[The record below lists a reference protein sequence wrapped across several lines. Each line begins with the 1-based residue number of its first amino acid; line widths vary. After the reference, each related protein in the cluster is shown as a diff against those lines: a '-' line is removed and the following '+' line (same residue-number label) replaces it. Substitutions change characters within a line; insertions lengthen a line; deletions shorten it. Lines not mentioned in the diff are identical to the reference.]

1 MQPGDVILGAG
12 RDAPLGSQLLIFGKP
27 HTVYGRLGRTG
38 VGTHE
43 RGVFMA
49 FATLEALAGVIHG
62 EGGSPPAVL
71 APGKVSGFLVE
82 LAPGATALQAR
93 FAILSSL
100 KGAKVVAGDTTMSG
114 IRQGLAALLDGIL
127 ALMALMFVSTA
138 LMVSVLF
145 SAIVTERR
153 GELGLL
159 KAIGARRG
167 QVIGMMVT
175 EAVLATGVGGLLGVV
190 LGVLMMRLFERSL
203 VYYLEQVGVPFLWV
217 DPPPW
222 SLSPPA
228 PSCWPSSSV
237 RWACSI
243 RRGGRAGATPT
254 TSCAARAEPML
265 SCRQLQKNYLTER
278 GAVTAVAGI
287 DLDVEPGRFA
297 AIIGRSGSGKS
308 SLMAMIGG
316 LSRPSDGTVMVD
328 GTDIWG
334 LSENALAA
342 FRNLKIG
349 FVFQFASLLPT
360 LRLIDNVAL
369 PALLGKR
376 RQAAEVYAKASSL
389 LARMGLRDY
398 LDAYPSEVSAGEQ
411 RRAVIARALIN
422 DPALILA
429 DEPTA
434 DLDEQTEIE
443 IMDELLGVN
452 RETGTTLILVTH
464 NLSLAEQA
472 QQIVHIANGAVV
484 MTA

>member
-1 MQPGDVILGAG
+1 
-12 RDAPLGSQLLIFGKP
+12 
-27 HTVYGRLGRTG
+27 
-38 VGTHE
+38 
-43 RGVFMA
+43 
-49 FATLEALAGVIHG
+49 
-62 EGGSPPAVL
+62 
-71 APGKVSGFLVE
+71 
-82 LAPGATALQAR
+82 
-93 FAILSSL
+93 
-100 KGAKVVAGDTTMSG
+100 
-114 IRQGLAALLDGIL
+114 
-127 ALMALMFVSTA
+127 
-138 LMVSVLF
+138 
-145 SAIVTERR
+145 
-153 GELGLL
+153 
-159 KAIGARRG
+159 
-167 QVIGMMVT
+167 
-175 EAVLATGVGGLLGVV
+175 
-190 LGVLMMRLFERSL
+190 
-203 VYYLEQVGVPFLWV
+203 
-217 DPPPW
+217 
-222 SLSPPA
+222 
-228 PSCWPSSSV
+228 
-237 RWACSI
+237 
-243 RRGGRAGATPT
+243 
-254 TSCAARAEPML
+254 ML
-265 SCRQLQKNYLTER
+265 SCRQLRKNYLTER
-278 GAVTAVAGI
+278 GAVAAVAGI

-328 GTDIWG
+328 GTDIWA

-342 FRNLKIG
+342 FRNGRIG

-376 RQAAEVYAKASSL
+376 QQAAEVYAQASGL
-389 LARMGLRDY
+389 LGRMGLRDY

-472 QQIVHIANGAVV
+472 QQLVHIANGAVV
-484 MTA
+484 A